1 MSNSNT
7 NPISNS
13 IDISIHSVKEQIIH
27 YSKELRLP
35 SFRRDYLVH
44 AQQAAAEQLSYEQY
58 LLTLM
63 KTEYETRIQNRKKQR
78 IRGAGFPY
86 KKYLQ
91 DLHVHHLPKDAR
103 QKLGQLERLD
113 FIESGQNVIL
123 AGNPGTGKTH
133 LAIALGIKA
142 CMEDYRVLFT
152 TVARLI
158 TQIKE
163 SRSNKWRRQLENRF
177 EKYDLVICDE
187 FGYLSC
193 DKDAAELLFTHL
205 SLRAGRKSTLI
216 TTNLSFD
223 RWSEIFGDPVLTAA
237 MVDRLTHKAFL
248 INMNGSSYRVKE
260 TKEWL
265 EQYDQQTK
273 QNQATITTEIVD
285 SQTIPVQEQST
296 T

>member
-1 MSNSNT
+1 MED
-7 NPISNS
+7 S
-13 IDISIHSVKEQIIH
+13 IKEQIIQ
-27 YSKELRLP
+27 YSKDLRLP
-35 SFRRDYLVH
+35 TFRRDCIVN
-44 AQQAAAEQLSYEQY
+44 AERAAAQNQSYEAY
-58 LLTLM
+58 LLDLM
-63 KTEYETRIQNRKKQR
+63 KNEYLTRIDNRKKQR
-78 IRGAGFPY
+78 VRTAGFPY

-91 DLHVHHLPKDAR
+91 DLQVDHLPKDAM

-113 FIESGQNVIL
+113 FIKNGQNVVL

-142 CMEDYRVLFT
+142 CLEDYRVLFT
-152 TVARLI
+152 TVARLV

-187 FGYLSC
+187 FGYISC

-205 SLRAGRKSTLI
+205 SLRVGRKSTLI

-248 INMNGSSYRVKE
+248 VNMNGNSYRVKE

-265 EQYDQQTK
+265 EQYK
-273 QNQATITTEIVD
+273 NTTTDEVAEKIA
-285 SQTIPVQEQST
+285 IKPVQAESN
-296 T
+296 